1 MIGAAAAFSAT
12 AQETEAPIDTQ
23 LVEALQ
29 SFQELMAA
37 GDLDGAIA
45 RLEPLVQR
53 PDAPPTARAIL
64 GGLYVEAGRTEEGW
78 ELLRPLAQAPDA
90 DPAVLFNAGRAA
102 LALGDADQGVGFLE
116 RAVRGAPL
124 SPAARELGLMRG
136 REGRYPEAYVLLLPW
151 VTQHPEDQVA
161 VLAAAAAA
169 VQLERISE
177 AEELLAVLPQEESGV
192 RLLWGRLLL
201 TKGEP
206 WGAIQMLSPLLAGAP
221 EMVAIDARRTL
232 AEAHLQVGQSADAIA
247 ALEGYVGN
255 DPMLAIR
262 LSQAQY
268 QAGSVDDALV
278 TLKPFAEHVLG
289 NEQERQRVP
298 TRLLAS
304 LTREYGRLLVAA
316 GRAGD
321 AVAYLE
327 IATAAEPEDK
337 AAWQAFGQALAA
349 SGRREQAQQALA
361 RFRELDV
368 EGEPGLNQRQ
378 QDLAD
383 PTGRALR
390 EARELLAEDEGERAL
405 ELLRREIRLQPGDP
419 RPSILE
425 ARALLDLERADEGLA
440 AGQRALQIAP
450 DHPDAHYIVGAVL
463 MSLRRFEEAER
474 SLRQTLELAP
484 EHTAALNDLAVLL
497 MQAGRRDEAQPL
509 LERVL
514 QINPND
520 PVAKANLERLV
531 HG

>member
-1 MIGAAAAFSAT
+1 M
-12 AQETEAPIDTQ
+12 
-23 LVEALQ
+23 
-29 SFQELMAA
+29 
-37 GDLDGAIA
+37 
-45 RLEPLVQR
+45 
-53 PDAPPTARAIL
+53 
-64 GGLYVEAGRTEEGW
+64 
-78 ELLRPLAQAPDA
+78 LA
-90 DPAVLFNAGRAA
+90 
-102 LALGDADQGVGFLE
+102 
-116 RAVRGAPL
+116 
-124 SPAARELGLMRG
+124 
-136 REGRYPEAYVLLLPW
+136 
-151 VTQHPEDQVA
+151 
-161 VLAAAAAA
+161 
-169 VQLERISE
+169 
-177 AEELLAVLPQEESGV
+177 
-192 RLLWGRLLL
+192 
-201 TKGEP
+201 
-206 WGAIQMLSPLLAGAP
+206 PLLAGAP

-268 QAGSVDDALV
+268 QAGSVDDALA
-278 TLKPFAEHVLG
+278 TLKPFAEHALA

-298 TRLLAS
+298 SRLLAS

-316 GRAGD
+316 GRASD

-327 IATAAEPEDK
+327 IATTTEPEDK

-349 SGRREQAQQALA
+349 SGQREQAQQALA

-368 EGEPGLNQRQ
+368 EGEPPGLNQRQ

-390 EARELLAEDEGERAL
+390 EARELLAADEGERAL
-405 ELLRREIRLQPGDP
+405 ELLRREIRLQPADP

-497 MQAGRRDEAQPL
+497 MQADRRDEAKPL

-520 PVAKANLERLV
+520 PVAKANLERLLQ
-531 HG
+531 G